1 MNRVGARRLGM
12 KSTAARVT
20 GRPPFG
26 TGAPAARE
34 RAVCRLGTS
43 ARRLGNGP
51 TTVSERIADPPRE
64 RAARR
69 VGTSARRLQ
78 AVMSW
83 RSSRMSAPEPTRAA
97 RCALA
102 WWAQKNRRPPVG
114 MVTRTHARAPQASQR
129 SAAVKVGS
137 GTAVRSRV
145 EAFMPPSHT
154 TDRPGRTVVHRWRN
168 RRVPERPRNMP
179 NGLRSVSEGAGRQHA
194 PDPPRTP
201 HIRPGSGRA
210 ARRCAHCFL
219 P

>member
-1 MNRVGARRLGM
+1 M
-12 KSTAARVT
+12 KSTAFRHRADRLSAPGRPPRGSELYAAWVT
-20 GRPPFG
+20 GRPLF
-26 TGAPAARE
+26 RNE
-34 RAVCRLGTS
+34 S
-43 ARRLGNGP
+43 P
-51 TTVSERIADPPRE
+51 TPRE

-69 VGTSARRLQ
+69 VGTSARRPQ

-154 TDRPGRTVVHRWRN
+154 TDRPVRIIVHRWRN
-168 RRVPERPRNMP
+168 RRAPERPRNMP

>member
-34 RAVCRLGTS
+34 RTVCRLGTS
-43 ARRLGNGP
+43 RRPPGSGL
-51 TTVSERIADPPRE
+51 TTVSERIAHRPGTGRPPRGNE
-64 RAARR
+64 VDRR
-69 VGTSARRLQ
+69 PQ

-129 SAAVKVGS
+129 SAVVKVGS

-179 NGLRSVSEGAGRQHA
+179 NDSRSASEGAGRQHA

-201 HIRPGSGRA
+201 HIRPGGGRA

>member
-34 RAVCRLGTS
+34 GTVCRLGMKSTA
-43 ARRLGNGP
+43 ARVTGRPLFRNESP
-51 TTVSERIADPPRE
+51 TARE

-69 VGTSARRLQ
+69 VGTSVRRPQ

-97 RCALA
+97 RCAFA

-179 NGLRSVSEGAGRQHA
+179 NDSRSASEGAGRQHA

-201 HIRPGSGRA
+201 HIRPGGGRA

>member
-1 MNRVGARRLGM
+1 MKSTAFRHRADRRSGNGPTAAREGTVCRLGM

-20 GRPPFG
+20 GRPLF
-26 TGAPAARE
+26 RNE
-34 RAVCRLGTS
+34 S
-43 ARRLGNGP
+43 P
-51 TTVSERIADPPRE
+51 TARE

-69 VGTSARRLQ
+69 VGTSARRPQ

-168 RRVPERPRNMP
+168 RRAPERPRNMP